1 MAAGNTYEA
10 IATNTLGSSTTT
22 VTFSSIS
29 SSYTDL
35 VLVCNY
41 GEGAN
46 AGIKLLVNND
56 STSGLYSSTRLRGD
70 GTTVSSA
77 RRTSQN
83 QWYIPDGPSIPT
95 NVGAITTLNFMNYS
109 NITTYKTVLQRDN
122 VGSSG
127 VTACV
132 NLWASTSAINRID
145 LICLSSDV
153 FATGSTFSLYGIKAA

>member
-1 MAAGNTYEA
+1 MAAGNTYDA
-10 IATNTLGSSTTT
+10 IATQTLGSSVTT

-46 AGIKLLVNND
+46 SGIKLLVNND
-56 STSGLYSSTRLRGD
+56 STSGLYSMTRVRGD
-70 GTTVSSA
+70 GTTASSS

-83 QWYIPDGPSIPT
+83 QWYIPEGPNIPT
-95 NVGAITTLNFMNYS
+95 NVGAVTTLNFMNYS
-109 NITTYKTVLQRDN
+109 STTTYKTALQRDN
-122 VGSSG
+122 VGNSG
-127 VTACV
+127 VSACV

-153 FATGSTFSLYGIKAA
+153 FAAGSTFSLYGIASA